1 MKTTTNLQNAFRFHL
16 QGVIRRAYGDT
27 RPRAILALELAR
39 ADMAAGK
46 DSYPLPAKSAAVYW
60 QESRGIAHVESVDGC
75 GLRLVG
81 EVNAESR
88 RSSVWNTRSDK
99 SGWYTD
105 PHGDVFRDGTGLCW
119 GAVYQLPARNGK
131 ARFVA
136 GYEFGGTDSGPTV
149 DFGHIYESDWN
160 GDNWNVNPR
169 DIDAAIDAAR
179 AADSMAER
187 AAESEREYQSAWQA
201 GRMFAELGADI
212 ATTRKALLAMLAERR
227 AAKANALAYPA
238 ICAALRDKVAAM
250 LDDIGAWRSKRA
262 DLECGDADE
271 FSFYPSTELRAAFA
285 DGAAN

>member
-1 MKTTTNLQNAFRFHL
+1 
-16 QGVIRRAYGDT
+16 
-27 RPRAILALELAR
+27 
-39 ADMAAGK
+39 
-46 DSYPLPAKSAAVYW
+46 
-60 QESRGIAHVESVDGC
+60 
-75 GLRLVG
+75 
-81 EVNAESR
+81 
-88 RSSVWNTRSDK
+88 
-99 SGWYTD
+99 
-105 PHGDVFRDGTGLCW
+105 
-119 GAVYQLPARNGK
+119 LPARNGK